1 MLIKTRG
8 IVFRSVKYSETSI
21 IADIYT
27 EEKGLRKYIF
37 SGVRSAKSKVAPSLL
52 QVMSLV
58 ELVAYDRED
67 RELNRV
73 KEIRP
78 ALVYTGIPFDVRKGA
93 VGLFMVEV
101 ARKTIKEA
109 QENQSLF
116 EFLFQAFAF
125 LDETRLPVPH
135 IHLYFLLELSPF
147 LGFVPGGE
155 ASAQTPFFDLK
166 EGVFS
171 PSVPNHVHYLDEQN
185 SLLLHQLLYS
195 NFEICHTLGFNRDER
210 RNLLMHLL
218 DYYKLHIENFPEIHA
233 HKVLQE
239 VL

>member
-37 SGVRSAKSKVAPSLL
+37 SGVRSAKSRVAPSLL

-58 ELVAYDRED
+58 EIVAYDRED

-78 ALVYTGIPFDVRKGA
+78 AWIYTGIPFDVKKGA
-93 VGLFMVEV
+93 VGLFMVEI

-109 QENQSLF
+109 EENTALF

-125 LDETRLPVPH
+125 LDETPLPVPFV
-135 IHLYFLLELSPF
+135 HLYFLVELSTF
-147 LGFVPGGE
+147 LGFMPGGE
-155 ASAQTPFFDLK
+155 ASPQTPFFDLK
-166 EGVFS
+166 EGLFTS
-171 PSVPNHVHYLDEQN
+171 SVPNHLHYLDEQN
-185 SLLLHQLLYS
+185 SHLLHQLLYS
-195 NFEICHTLGFNRDER
+195 NFETCHSLGFSREER
-210 RNLLMHLL
+210 RNLLLHIL
-218 DYYKLHIENFPEIHA
+218 DYYKLHIEHLPEIHA